1 MPDCQLSQGVR
12 KCCVEQQEGGKMHAR
27 ASENII
33 KKRREEVLTVVH
45 ARLRLFCRS
54 IKEPAGRRSIF
65 WQAGSR
71 RASMIGTPGI
81 TSPRGRPTR
90 PASKSAP
97 VCLVVVTS
105 GGVASSSSESWANIR
120 PTQNQPFGSRMRVES
135 TARRQRC
142 AWVAR
147 RAKHDQIR
155 QLLLTSAP
163 LGPHRSERS
172 GTPFRAEPFG
182 TFRGNGKLRAP
193 RCPLCD

>member
-1 MPDCQLSQGVR
+1 
-12 KCCVEQQEGGKMHAR
+12 MHAR

-97 VCLVVVTS
+97 VCLVLVTS
-105 GGVASSSSESWANIR
+105 GGASQAPRRSLGLTYGRVTESAFRVTDARRVDGSTSE
-120 PTQNQPFGSRMRVES
+120 MRVGGVGRRS
-135 TARRQRC
+135 RDGRQRDS
-142 AWVAR
+142 AT
-147 RAKHDQIR
+147 HDPNPAT
-155 QLLLTSAP
+155 LTHLGAP
-163 LGPHRSERS
+163 RPPVRYP
-172 GTPFRAEPFG
+172 PFR
-182 TFRGNGKLRAP
+182 TFRNTVPSRAVRNVP
-193 RCPLCD
+193 REWET